1 MLSNQ
6 LQEGESC
13 DLTLK
18 SSANKPVNHSQ
29 HVILVQLILG
39 KGAIIVTRCKGV
51 YSRRKKSTEGGLQ
64 DLMPPSG
71 QYKCFASRAFDWF
84 FPDFKSQLFC
94 QLLTVLKV
102 WLLFKLLTIQHHFNS
117 ITFKPLRKVKKDHS
131 FLWIVLAEL
140 TSIIQDYHNQMK
152 YRLNRSV

>member
-13 DLTLK
+13 ALTLK

-71 QYKCFASRAFDWF
+71 QYKCFALRAFD
-84 FPDFKSQLFC
+84 
-94 QLLTVLKV
+94 
-102 WLLFKLLTIQHHFNS
+102 
-117 ITFKPLRKVKKDHS
+117 
-131 FLWIVLAEL
+131 
-140 TSIIQDYHNQMK
+140 
-152 YRLNRSV
+152 